1 MEAPLCLIWKETGLG
16 VPLIRV
22 QLIYCHM
29 AEVFG
34 GHTRWGADRFHL
46 ANKVLVIR
54 GF

>member
-16 VPLIRV
+16 V